1 MTIGTY
7 ALSEERVSVM
17 SFTRSYMQ
25 HGFVFAFAENPILST
40 PIGQL
45 LAPFQQNV
53 WISIA
58 SLLAISVLFL
68 LLSKNLPAHY
78 RHFIIGGRMNRTPI
92 LNMLNGYVT
101 LPTFVYHFC

>member
-25 HGFVFAFAENPILST
+25 HGLVFAFAGNPILST

-45 LAPFQQNV
+45 LAPFQQSV

-68 LLSKNLPAHY
+68 LLSKNLSTHY

-92 LNMLNGYVT
+92 LNMLNG
-101 LPTFVYHFC
+101 